1 MHLGLVRR
9 WRPRLWTVVLLVLGI
24 VLCLPFAGLIL
35 FRFYDS
41 QLVQQTEESLLSQAA
56 VMSATFAELYAEQTA
71 SQSSDAGPGASYDP
85 VFPSLSVNR
94 ETILPPRPD
103 TTQVSAS
110 SGRVYQAIAAPL
122 TRISDAA
129 QARTLAGYRFLD
141 TDGNVFAG
149 TAEIDKGLGHVA
161 EVQLALSGETASV
174 ARTRLREDRPPA
186 LYTLSRGARVR
197 VFVAMPVFNGETL
210 IGAVYLSRTPNHIF
224 RFLYGERFNLI
235 KAAAFVALSTALIG
249 YVFWR
254 FITQPIRLLIQRSQS
269 AGYGGQPWE
278 PPDQL
283 GTRELEDLS
292 RSFQSLTERLQSKQ
306 DALKTYTAHVTHEL
320 KSPLT
325 ALKGAAELLRDDSL
339 PKSQKHRLLD
349 AVDKSSTRMEDLLSN
364 MRAFS
369 LADQSAL
376 TGTCCLDDI
385 ATELRQAFPQ
395 LTLEIENSTQPL
407 PVDKSTLLIMLT
419 HLLQNAHQH
428 GAGRVRLSIDQAG
441 LRIEDDGPGI
451 SEGNIEKV
459 LQPFFTTRRDS
470 GGTGMGLNIVKATAE
485 AVEAELSLGP
495 SQEGACFLITF
506 DQKPA
511 RT

>member
-1 MHLGLVRR
+1 M
-9 WRPRLWTVVLLVLGI
+9 
-24 VLCLPFAGLIL
+24 
-35 FRFYDS
+35 
-41 QLVQQTEESLLSQAA
+41 
-56 VMSATFAELYAEQTA
+56 
-71 SQSSDAGPGASYDP
+71 
-85 VFPSLSVNR
+85 
-94 ETILPPRPD
+94 
-103 TTQVSAS
+103 
-110 SGRVYQAIAAPL
+110 
-122 TRISDAA
+122 
-129 QARTLAGYRFLD
+129 
-141 TDGNVFAG
+141 
-149 TAEIDKGLGHVA
+149 
-161 EVQLALSGETASV
+161 
-174 ARTRLREDRPPA
+174 
-186 LYTLSRGARVR
+186 
-197 VFVAMPVFNGETL
+197 
-210 IGAVYLSRTPNHIF
+210 
-224 RFLYGERFNLI
+224 I

-325 ALKGAAELLRDDSL
+325 ALKGAAELLRDDGL

-349 AVDKSSTRMEDLLSN
+349 AVDKSSRRMEDLLSN

-385 ATELRQAFPQ
+385 AAELMQAFPQ
-395 LTLEIENSTQPL
+395 LTLEIKNSTQPL
-407 PVDKSTLLIMLT
+407 PVDKSTLSIMLT

-485 AVEAELSLGP
+485 AVEAELSVGP

-506 DQKPA
+506 DQKPV